1 MSNISLEQ
9 MKMAA
14 KSVMKKQNKSY
25 QDLAD
30 HLGLSLVSVKR
41 IMSKE
46 EVSLSRFLEI
56 CEWLDT
62 GLAELEKI
70 ATYNQA
76 NKKQYFTA
84 EQESFLAK
92 NTEYL
97 SFLFNLYVEETP
109 EKIQK
114 KYNLTSKTVNLYLLR
129 LEKYNLIK
137 KISGQYKP
145 TYKGFPSPIPYG
157 ELDRSLYKNVIETGL
172 HFFKRNN
179 EKMNQRKNP
188 EADRGSVTTLTVVSL
203 SRDSY
208 LAWFEKYKIL
218 CQELANIGQ
227 VEEKIESLKNKKTA
241 VLMHM
246 HAVVDEN
253 DTEIERIQNM
263 FGKPKEL

>member
-1 MSNISLEQ
+1 MASVSLEQ

-25 QDLAD
+25 QELAD

-46 EVSLSRFLEI
+46 EVSMSRFLEI

-62 GLAELEKI
+62 GLAEMEKI

-76 NKKQYFTA
+76 NKKQHFTP

-92 NTEYL
+92 GTQYI
-97 SFLFNLYVEETP
+97 SFLFNLYVEESP

-114 KYNLTSKTVNLYLLR
+114 KYSLTAKTLNLYLIR
-129 LEKYNLIK
+129 LEKHNLIK
-137 KISGQYKP
+137 KVAGRYKP
-145 TYKGFPSPIPYG
+145 TYKDFPSPIPYG
-157 ELDRSLYKNVIETGL
+157 ELDKSLYKNVLETGMY
-172 HFFKRNN
+172 FFKRNN
-179 EKMNQRKNP
+179 EKMNQRKNR
-188 EADRGSVTTLTVVSL
+188 EADRGSTTTITVVSL

-208 LAWFEKYKIL
+208 LAWFEKYKNL
-218 CQELANIGQ
+218 CLELANTGQ
-227 VEEKIESLKNKKTA
+227 VEEKIESLKDKKTA

-246 HAVVDEN
+246 HALVDEN
-253 DTEIERIQNM
+253 DTEIESIQNM
-263 FGKPKEL
+263 FGKPVEL